1 MEESSK
7 INSKWR
13 FYLDTLFSDYS
24 EYPFFF
30 NEEELSYLDG
40 TVLKERMNE

>member
-7 INSKWR
+7 INSSWR

-24 EYPFFF
+24 DYPYFFS
-30 NEEELSYLDG
+30 EDELSYLDG
-40 TVLKERMNE
+40 TVLKERMIE